1 MRRLVQLLLLLA
13 YHAPPS
19 GADGRGA
26 DVQLWVAPATE
37 RVTLDTRPPAGGGVK
52 AIDFAAQR
60 GERERAVL
68 ALRCEGADLTN
79 VTVSFTQL
87 ALVSPAAP
95 DDEATS
101 AAPLRLAA
109 FRQGFLFVNRS
120 GLVGLVNTTPSW
132 QPDPLLPLT
141 DYGCPLIPAAKT
153 QPFLVELHVPPA
165 TAPGTYTATATVQ
178 GQRSGAAFTRS
189 VPIRVTVWAID
200 LAPVSEPYTMSTVF
214 NFIDNV
220 CAPVNTNH
228 SRSAPRFD
236 DHPW

>member
-1 MRRLVQLLLLLA
+1 MAQA
-13 YHAPPS
+13 
-19 GADGRGA
+19 
-26 DVQLWVAPATE
+26 
-37 RVTLDTRPPAGGGVK
+37 
-52 AIDFAAQR
+52 AIDLAAQR

-68 ALRCEGADLTN
+68 ALRSEGADLTN

-87 ALVSPAAP
+87 ALDPAP

-153 QPFLVELHVPPA
+153 QPFLIELHVPPA

-178 GQRSGAAFTRS
+178 GQRSGASGAPFTLS

-220 CAPVNTNH
+220 CAPVNTNT
-228 SRSAPRFD
+228 RAAPQFD
-236 DHPW
+236 VRPHMPISLTHEREHPH